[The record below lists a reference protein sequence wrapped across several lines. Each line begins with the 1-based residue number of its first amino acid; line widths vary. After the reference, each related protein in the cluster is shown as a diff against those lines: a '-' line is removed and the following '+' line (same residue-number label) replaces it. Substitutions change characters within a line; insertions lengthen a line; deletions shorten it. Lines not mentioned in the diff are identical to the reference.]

1 MPISVGISMVV
12 RFDLHADVARLA
24 EDLGYDGVWFPEH
37 LIWPAAFDGQS
48 PYDDGHP
55 PVDPRIPTLDVLMW
69 MVTIAQATSRIRLG
83 TFVYNLALRHPFVAA
98 RAVQTLDII
107 SGGRVDF
114 GVGAGWS
121 QREYE
126 ATGVTFTTRGRRLEE
141 CIDVCR
147 DLWTKDPVT
156 HDGEHFAFG
165 PVHFL
170 PKPAQ
175 ERIPILIGG
184 NSDAALAR
192 AGRVGDGWIGM
203 TDTPEAT
210 AERVAKI
217 ERAAAGRTVQI
228 VTGGEVGSV
237 ADLQA
242 YADAGVDRIIVLP
255 WRKSREAMD
264 GLRGFAEEILEPA
277 RASGLVAEVPR

>member
-1 MPISVGISMVV
+1 MTISVGISMVV
-12 RFDLHADVARLA
+12 RFDLQADVARLA
-24 EDLGYDGVWFPEH
+24 EDLGYDGLWFPEH

-83 TFVYNLALRHPFVAA
+83 TFVYNLSLRHPFVAA

-121 QREYE
+121 EREYT
-126 ATGVTFTTRGRRLEE
+126 ATGVDFRSRGRRLEE
-141 CIDVCR
+141 SIQICR
-147 DLWTKDPVT
+147 DLWTQDPVA
-156 HDGEHFAFG
+156 HEGEHFQFG
-165 PVHFL
+165 PVHFQ
-170 PKPAQ
+170 PKPPQ
-175 ERIPILIGG
+175 GRVPVLIGG

-203 TDTPEAT
+203 NDTPAAT

-217 ERAAAGRTVQI
+217 GRPVQI
-228 VTGGEVGSV
+228 VTGGDVRTVE
-237 ADLQA
+237 DLQA
-242 YADAGVDRIIVLP
+242 FADAGVNRIIVVP
-255 WRKSREAMD
+255 WRKSKEALD
-264 GLRGFAEEILEPA
+264 GLRGFAKDVLEPA
-277 RASGLVAEVPR
+277 RARGLVPPD